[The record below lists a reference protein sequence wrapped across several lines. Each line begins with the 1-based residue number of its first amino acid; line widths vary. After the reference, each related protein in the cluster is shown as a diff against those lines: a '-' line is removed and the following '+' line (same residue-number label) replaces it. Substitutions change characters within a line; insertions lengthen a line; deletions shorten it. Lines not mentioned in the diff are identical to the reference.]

1 MICVLCSIVNKIL
14 RFEMCKLLDFT
25 HHLIF
30 WGKWSCK
37 KCIVLQLKLA
47 FSAAAIYVKGLTEEE
62 PENGELDPLL
72 R

>member
-1 MICVLCSIVNKIL
+1 
-14 RFEMCKLLDFT
+14 MCKSLDFT

-47 FSAAAIYVKGLTEEE
+47 FSAASIYVKGLTEEE
-62 PENGELDPLL
+62 HTVFSQKMGNWIPYSGSYIMP
-72 R
+72 

>member
-1 MICVLCSIVNKIL
+1 
-14 RFEMCKLLDFT
+14 MCKSLDFT

-47 FSAAAIYVKGLTEEE
+47 FSAAFIYVKGLTEEE
-62 PENGELDPLL
+62 HTVFPRKWGTGSPTQVVI
-72 R
+72 

>member
-14 RFEMCKLLDFT
+14 RFEMCKSLDFT

-30 WGKWSCK
+30 WG

-47 FSAAAIYVKGLTEEE
+47 FSAASIYVKGLTEEE
-62 PENGELDPLL
+62 HTVFPRKGELDPLL

>member
-1 MICVLCSIVNKIL
+1 
-14 RFEMCKLLDFT
+14 MCKSLDFT

-37 KCIVLQLKLA
+37 KCIVFQLKLA
-47 FSAAAIYVKGLTEEE
+47 PIYAKGLTEEKHTVF
-62 PENGELDPLL
+62 PEKGDLDPLL